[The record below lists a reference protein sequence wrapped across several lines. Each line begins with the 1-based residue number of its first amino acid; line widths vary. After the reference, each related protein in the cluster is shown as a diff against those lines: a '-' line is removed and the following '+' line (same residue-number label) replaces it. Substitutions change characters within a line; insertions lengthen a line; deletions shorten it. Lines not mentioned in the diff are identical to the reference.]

1 MSLVIDETS
10 GAPGRLVLPAGVS
23 LSNTLMSPLKEK
35 MVYAINHLITLC
47 SVELIRVI
55 LVSLLLI
62 LELILLNFTE
72 LITYLYTLIVG
83 L

>member
-1 MSLVIDETS
+1 MSKPIDGEAS

-35 MVYAINHLITLC
+35 TGYTYNPIDYLITVSKCVVLNLFVL
-47 SVELIRVI
+47 SRV
-55 LVSLLLI
+55 
-62 LELILLNFTE
+62 LILLNF
-72 LITYLYTLIVG
+72 ITSLYIL

>member
-1 MSLVIDETS
+1 MSKPIDGEAS

-35 MVYAINHLITLC
+35 TVYMYDPIDYLITVSKCVVSMLF
-47 SVELIRVI
+47 
-55 LVSLLLI
+55 LVSSLLI
-62 LELILLNFTE
+62 LELILLNI
-72 LITYLYTLIVG
+72 ITSLYIL

>member
-1 MSLVIDETS
+1 MSKPIDGEAS

-35 MVYAINHLITLC
+35 MEYMFNTVDYLITVSKCVVLNLFVL
-47 SVELIRVI
+47 SRV
-55 LVSLLLI
+55 
-62 LELILLNFTE
+62 LILLNF
-72 LITYLYTLIVG
+72 ITYLYIL

>member
-1 MSLVIDETS
+1 MSKPIDGEAS

-35 MVYAINHLITLC
+35 MEYMFNTVDYLTTICKYVVLNLFVL
-47 SVELIRVI
+47 SRV
-55 LVSLLLI
+55 
-62 LELILLNFTE
+62 LILLNF
-72 LITYLYTLIVG
+72 ITYILL

>member
-1 MSLVIDETS
+1 MSKPIDSEAS

-35 MVYAINHLITLC
+35 MGYMFNTIDYLITVSKCVVLNLFVL
-47 SVELIRVI
+47 SRV
-55 LVSLLLI
+55 
-62 LELILLNFTE
+62 LILLNF
-72 LITYLYTLIVG
+72 ITYLYIL